1 MKAKTTQAILHAY
14 IKLYEREKDHRVS
27 MSQIAKECGISRSTL
42 YAYFDS
48 VSEIEEEIALNFYK
62 KIQELFPFVFDSSW
76 HGEDISGSYS
86 DFLIFCRQNQ
96 AATQISL
103 KQDWVKNEL
112 FPVSKK
118 LLMQEASKVVRKED
132 LSACGDTCDLYI
144 YGAYA
149 YFLEWLERG
158 CREPVEALAQ
168 KYINALLLF
177 TGH

>member
-1 MKAKTTQAILHAY
+1 MKEKTTQAILHAY
-14 IKLYEREKDHRVS
+14 IKLYEREKDHHVS
-27 MSQIAKECGISRSTL
+27 MSRIAKECGISRSTL

-48 VSEIEEEIALNFYK
+48 ASEIEEEITLNFYK
-62 KIQELFPFVFDSSW
+62 KVQELFPFVFDSSW
-76 HGEDISGSYS
+76 HGEDISESYS
-86 DFLIFCRQNQ
+86 DFLIFCKQNR
-96 AATQISL
+96 AATQIAQ
-103 KQDWVKNEL
+103 KQNWVKSEL

-118 LLMQEASKVVRKED
+118 ILMQEASKVIRKQD
-132 LSACGDTCDLYI
+132 LSACEDACDLYI

-149 YFLEWLERG
+149 YFLEWLEHG